1 MFNRTITINQHLTL
15 VLQYP
20 TEIAEKDSLVSVDF
34 YTPDDFL
41 SDPSHTVQ
49 VNYNLIP
56 EIIQICRI
64 ECQRE
69 DMLVIEYWGL
79 FDQINMLA
87 KGMAAA

>member
-20 TEIAEKDSLVSVDF
+20 TEIVEKDSLISVDF
-34 YTPDDFL
+34 YTPDDSL
-41 SDPSHTVQ
+41 GDPSHTVQ

-79 FDQINMLA
+79 FDQINRLA
-87 KGMAAA
+87 KAMAAA

>member
-15 VLQYP
+15 VLKYP
-20 TEIAEKDSLVSVDF
+20 TEIIEKDSLVSVDF
-34 YTPDDFL
+34 YTPDDSL
-41 SDPSHTVQ
+41 GDPSHTVQ
-49 VNYNLIP
+49 INHNLIP

-79 FDQINMLA
+79 FDQINRLA
-87 KGMAAA
+87 KAMAAA

>member
-20 TEIAEKDSLVSVDF
+20 TEIVEKDSLVSVDF
-34 YTPDDFL
+34 YTPDDSL
-41 SDPSHTVQ
+41 GDPSHTVQ
-49 VNYNLIP
+49 VNHNLIP

-64 ECQRE
+64 ECQRKH
-69 DMLVIEYWGL
+69 MLVIEYWGL
-79 FDQINMLA
+79 FNQINMLA

>member
-20 TEIAEKDSLVSVDF
+20 TEIVEKDSLVSVDF
-34 YTPDDFL
+34 YTPDDSL
-41 SDPSHTVQ
+41 GDPSHTVQ
-49 VNYNLIP
+49 VNHNLIP

-79 FDQINMLA
+79 FNQINMLA

>member
-41 SDPSHTVQ
+41 GDPSHTVQ

-56 EIIQICRI
+56 
-64 ECQRE
+64 
-69 DMLVIEYWGL
+69 
-79 FDQINMLA
+79 
-87 KGMAAA
+87 

>member
-20 TEIAEKDSLVSVDF
+20 TEIVEKDSLISVDF
-34 YTPDDFL
+34 YTPDDSL
-41 SDPSHTVQ
+41 GDPSHTVQ
-49 VNYNLIP
+49 VNHNLIP

-79 FDQINMLA
+79 FNQINMLA

>member
-20 TEIAEKDSLVSVDF
+20 TEIVEKDSLVSVDF

-41 SDPSHTVQ
+41 GDPSHTVQ